1 MTLPVLLAREVL
13 RQRYRDCLGDDF
25 TDFAETL
32 EPGDGGVAWRWVD
45 ADLRSAD
52 EPDGGLILD
61 NEIGVGL
68 YLLPFTPTTQIAEQ
82 LEQAAGIQGWLEPA
96 RDTGYRRAD
105 PLGAWRV
112 VVHWMVEPAD
122 LDAWVREVSRLRAG
136 TEHLETVAVDAVV
149 NVANDWTR
157 ACTDHGFPR
166 LLFTTR
172 RVLRMKAPA
181 EVTAWAS
188 ADERVR
194 SAVRS
199 LPDACRDEA
208 ERRLAGE
215 VAAHLESLGA
225 SAPSSHPPAEPSA
238 ARPLSALRI
247 RRFRNLD
254 DVTFAFAEAGA
265 TDAAVIHG
273 PNGTGKSNVFEAL
286 SIALSGASERFRSF
300 AVDRNVPATARAGR
314 YLKDYLRPMHDPDP
328 DAVPAVALNDGA
340 EAPLALHEGE
350 AMHEALATLSGAL
363 LSQEES
369 AAFLEMSAA
378 DLGARIVGGASR
390 LADAVLEHTRARHE
404 AARREQ
410 QAFLREWDLSTTI
423 RKASTARE
431 RIARR
436 TLETTLTVPA
446 ALLTWLETEAFEA
459 IPALAE
465 ARSLATRWRSW
476 RENHELVAIRLV
488 EHTEESS
495 RIDAIAGTIDSGGEI
510 LADTRRWL
518 DSVRERVAAWPENL
532 VEQIERLGEWLA
544 RPAPAGTSAAPPPAA
559 LTQERARLETEQQ
572 RVLDQG
578 RRLRARL
585 DHLDRAAPLLGEG
598 ADAGRCPTC
607 GTDLRGRGGAAAAMQ
622 AVRARLESEIAA
634 CRARYREVTARLKAT
649 EAKLAS
655 AGVLP
660 SPLDANQHA
669 VVLEAIAWLLPDGAD
684 ARALLRDSERRRA
697 LIGVIERL
705 ARFPELPDWPEG
717 GRVDATARETA
728 ASLRR
733 AFDRI
738 VAVSANEAAWRS
750 LQKRLNERLS
760 ALVGEH
766 LPATLEALWVEL
778 AWNLTPAP
786 WQYRARPGF
795 NVTTAR
801 QQSVATVAMTA
812 LGRPRLA
819 RFLLNEAEVR
829 VLGLAWFFVRHL
841 TAGRFRNA
849 FAVLDDPAA
858 QMDEPTFRDLGRL
871 LGGLR
876 RVHSVHRVPWML
888 VLFLNDHR
896 RADTVAR
903 ATGAMMHCLQWNRGA
918 NVVLESRRAVGPDW
932 TAPWAGD
939 VVEIR

>member
-13 RQRYRDCLGDDF
+13 RQRYRASLGGDF
-25 TDFAETL
+25 ADFAETL

-45 ADLRSAD
+45 PDLRPTD

-61 NEIGVGL
+61 NEIGVCL

-82 LEQAAGIQGWLEPA
+82 LEQAAGVQGWLEPA

-112 VVHWMVEPAD
+112 VVHWMVELDD
-122 LDAWVREVSRLRAG
+122 LDAWVRDVSRLRAG
-136 TEHLETVAVDAVV
+136 TEHLEKVAVDAVV
-149 NVANDWTR
+149 NIANDWTR

-172 RVLRMKAPA
+172 RILRMKAPA

-199 LPDACRDEA
+199 LPDACRDET

-225 SAPSSHPPAEPSA
+225 PAPPEPPAAPDA
-238 ARPLSALRI
+238 ARPLTAIRI

-254 DVTFAFAEAGA
+254 DVTFTFAESGA

-286 SIALSGASERFRSF
+286 SIALSGASERFRRF
-300 AVDRNVPATARAGR
+300 AMDRNVPATARAKR
-314 YLKDYLRPMHDPDP
+314 YVNDYLRPVHDPDP
-328 DAVPAVALNDGA
+328 DAVPTVALNDGA
-340 EAPLALHEGE
+340 ESPLALREGE

-369 AAFLEMSAA
+369 GAFLEMSAA
-378 DLGARIVGGASR
+378 DLGARIVGDASR
-390 LADAVLEHTRARHE
+390 LADAVLEHTRSRHE

-410 QAFLREWDLSTTI
+410 QAFLREWNLSPAI
-423 RKASTARE
+423 RKESTARE
-431 RIARR
+431 RMARR
-436 TLETTLTVPA
+436 KLESTLTVPDT
-446 ALLTWLETEAFEA
+446 LLKWLETEAFEA
-459 IPALAE
+459 ISALSE
-465 ARSLATRWRSW
+465 ARTLATRWRSW
-476 RENHELVAIRLV
+476 QENHELVAIRLV
-488 EHTEESS
+488 EHTDESS
-495 RIDAIAGTIDSGGEI
+495 RVDAIAGTLDSGGEI
-510 LADTRRWL
+510 RADTRRWL
-518 DSVRERVAAWPENL
+518 ETVRERVAAWPENL
-532 VEQIERLGEWLA
+532 VEQINRFGEWLA
-544 RPAPAGTSAAPPPAA
+544 RPAPASTQAPPPAA
-559 LTQERARLETEQQ
+559 LTEERTRLEAEQQ
-572 RVLDQG
+572 KVLERG

-585 DHLDRAAPLLGEG
+585 DHLDRAAPLLGGG
-598 ADAGRCPTC
+598 ADATECPTC
-607 GTDLRGRGGAAAAMQ
+607 GTDLRARGGAAAAVQ
-622 AVRARLESEIAA
+622 AVRARLDSEIEA

-655 AGVLP
+655 AGALP
-660 SPLDANQHA
+660 SPLDANQQA
-669 VVLEAIAWLLPDGAD
+669 VVLESIAWLMPEGAD
-684 ARALLRDSERRRA
+684 GRAHLRDAERRGA
-697 LIGVIERL
+697 LTGVIERL
-705 ARFPELPDWPEG
+705 ARTPELPDWPEG
-717 GRVDATARETA
+717 ERVEATARETA
-728 ASLRR
+728 AALGR

-738 VAVSANEAAWRS
+738 VAVSANEAAWRAV
-750 LQKRLNERLS
+750 QKRLNERLS

-795 NVTTAR
+795 NVSTAR

-829 VLGLAWFFVRHL
+829 VLGLSWFFVRHL
-841 TAGRFRNA
+841 TGGRFRHA

-871 LGGLR
+871 LGALC
-876 RVHSVHRVPWML
+876 RVHGVQQAPWML

-903 ATGAMMHCLQWNRGA
+903 ATGATLHGLQWNRGT
-918 NVVLESRRAVGPDW
+918 NVVLESRRVMGPDW